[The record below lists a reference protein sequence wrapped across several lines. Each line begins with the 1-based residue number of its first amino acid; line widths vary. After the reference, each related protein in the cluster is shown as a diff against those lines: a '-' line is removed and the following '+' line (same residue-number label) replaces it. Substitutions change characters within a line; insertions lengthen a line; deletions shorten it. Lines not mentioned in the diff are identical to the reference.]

1 MKRMKSFKTCA
12 AVMLTALMLG
22 TTACGGE
29 GGRNVEKQ
37 NAVEGALQSQIQKE
51 EEKTGT
57 KAVEAVTT
65 ETKTEVKT
73 EGKTEAKSEVKAEAT
88 SEAKLTETETE
99 AKAAEAKAE
108 ATTEKDIMDDI
119 RGSDVET
126 PDASVDIDLT
136 AMSSDMVYATVYQM
150 VLENPEDYVGKK
162 IKMRGAYTTASS
174 QKTDLT
180 YHYVII
186 SDATQCCSQGIE
198 FVWGDGDH
206 DASEYPEQGTEIEV
220 IGVYETY
227 TEKEDPD
234 FVYSRAKDATM
245 KVVGTGKDTAAR
257 AN

>member
-1 MKRMKSFKTCA
+1 MKKFKTCA
-12 AVMLTALMLG
+12 AVMLTVLMLG
-22 TTACGGE
+22 VTGCGGE
-29 GGRNVEKQ
+29 GGRNVEKK
-37 NAVEGALQSQIQKE
+37 NAVEDAIQSQIQKE
-51 EEKTGT
+51 EAKTET
-57 KAVEAVTT
+57 KAAEKVTT
-65 ETKTEVKT
+65 EA
-73 EGKTEAKSEVKAEAT
+73 KTEAKSEVK
-88 SEAKLTETETE
+88 TETRASEVKTE
-99 AKAAEAKAE
+99 AKVTEAKAE

-119 RGSDVET
+119 RGSYVDT

-174 QKTDLT
+174 EKTDLT

-198 FVWGDGDH
+198 FVWGDGSH
-206 DASEYPEQGTEIEV
+206 DASEYPELGTEIEV

-245 KVVGTGKDTAAR
+245 KVVDTGKNTAAG

>member
-1 MKRMKSFKTCA
+1 MKKFKTCA
-12 AVMLTALMLG
+12 AVMLTVLMLG
-22 TTACGGE
+22 VTGCGGE
-29 GGRNVEKQ
+29 GGRNVEKK
-37 NAVEGALQSQIQKE
+37 NAVEDAIQSQIQKE
-51 EEKTGT
+51 EAKTET
-57 KAVEAVTT
+57 KAAEKVTT
-65 ETKTEVKT
+65 EA
-73 EGKTEAKSEVKAEAT
+73 KTEAKSEVKTETKASEVKT
-88 SEAKLTETETE
+88 EAKVTE
-99 AKAAEAKAE
+99 AKAEAE

-119 RGSDVET
+119 RGSYVDT

-162 IKMRGAYTTASS
+162 IKMRGAYTTAASE
-174 QKTDLT
+174 KTDLT

-198 FVWGDGDH
+198 FVWGDGSH
-206 DASEYPEQGTEIEV
+206 DASEYPELGTEIEV

-245 KVVGTGKDTAAR
+245 KVVDTSKNTAAR
-257 AN
+257 SN